1 MASVRKAVSALAKAC
16 VLDPA
21 RIKTTLIIRYL
32 LFILGLRRFRH
43 QQRSR
48 ISIVPF
54 SLKFADE
61 LGISS
66 GAWTLARCR
75 DSEGKL
81 DINLASK
88 CGAS

>member
-1 MASVRKAVSALAKAC
+1 M
-16 VLDPA
+16 
-21 RIKTTLIIRYL
+21 RYL
-32 LFILGLRRFRH
+32 LFISCLRRFRH
-43 QQRSR
+43 QQRSW

-61 LGISS
+61 LAISS
-66 GAWTLARCR
+66 RAWALVAVPRQR
-75 DSEGKL
+75 GKL